1 MDDDERDV
9 MAKWEHYK
17 ATLTVP
23 EMNELL
29 HRGELTIPK
38 QLLEAMTREKVS
50 KEIPRSRCCGSTNVI
65 TKYMDIDTSTIN
77 TILKSEPIDSL
88 PKIIHANEYFVVQNP
103 NKSNEKKRKR
113 YENPR

>member
-1 MDDDERDV
+1 MDEMDE
-9 MAKWEHYK
+9 MARWEHLK

-29 HRGELTIPK
+29 KRRELTIPK
-38 QLLEAMTREKVS
+38 QLLEAMKHEKVS
-50 KEIPRSRCCGSTNVI
+50 KQIPRSRCCGSTNVI

-77 TILKSEPIDSL
+77 TILKSEPLDSL
-88 PKIIHANEYFVVQNP
+88 PKIIHADEYFVVQNP